1 VTGLTV
7 SRPLDVETTARGAAM
22 LAAAG
27 AGIHPSV
34 AAAAL
39 AMAGPR
45 AAPVEPE
52 PDLRVIYDA
61 LHARHLRLYAALR
74 PLFD

>member
-1 VTGLTV
+1 
-7 SRPLDVETTARGAAM
+7 
-22 LAAAG
+22 
-27 AGIHPSV
+27 
-34 AAAAL
+34 
-39 AMAGPR
+39 MAGPR